1 MVMRMKSRLVVADA
15 MTTRPIVAPPDM
27 TLHNVAVLMD
37 MHGVG
42 SVLVKEGKLL
52 KGIITERDF
61 VTRVCLEGYDP
72 INTPVSHVMST
83 DLLTVAPSMDLFDA
97 LLLMKDAN
105 VRHIPVMENNNFVG
119 FITAK
124 DILKI
129 QPDLFENFV
138 DMFELREEKRKLQRT
153 VQQTATFDEEFS

>member
-1 MVMRMKSRLVVADA
+1 MRNSRLTVADA
-15 MTTRPIVAPPDM
+15 MTTRPISAPPDM
-27 TLHNVAVLMD
+27 TIHNVAVLMD

-42 SVLVKEGKLL
+42 SVLIRRGKDLL
-52 KGIITERDF
+52 GLVTERDF

-72 INTPVSHVMST
+72 VHTHVKNVMSK
-83 DLLTVAPSMDLFDA
+83 DLLTIPPDSDLFDA

-105 VRHIPVMENNNFVG
+105 VRHLPVTHQGEFIG

-129 QPDLFENFV
+129 QPELFDNFV
-138 DMFELREEKRKLQRT
+138 DMFEIREEERKMSRT
-153 VQQTATFDEEFS
+153 MNVATLDED